1 MVFSLDIKTLSRAI
15 FVEFSDLSQE
25 QSDELA
31 WEIVSYFGFND
42 RILANVLDHAGLL
55 LMYDLED
62 HGFVRM
68 ESMYDVLCT
77 TGKEWRTVS
86 VILCTARINQLS
98 MQTRKIPP
106 IDDPDVLISRIY
118 ESLPDEVFH
127 SDFMERQE
135 NQPIANLVPIDSL

>member
-1 MVFSLDIKTLSRAI
+1 
-15 FVEFSDLSQE
+15 
-25 QSDELA
+25 
-31 WEIVSYFGFND
+31 
-42 RILANVLDHAGLL
+42 
-55 LMYDLED
+55 MYDMED

-68 ESMYDVLCT
+68 ESMYDVLAT
-77 TGKEWRTVS
+77 NGKEWRTVS

-127 SDFMERQE
+127 SDFMEAQE
-135 NQPIANLVPIDSL
+135 NQPIADLIPIDR

>member
-1 MVFSLDIKTLSRAI
+1 MVLSLDIKTLSRAI

-42 RILANVLDHAGLL
+42 RILANVLDHAGFL

-68 ESMYDVLCT
+68 ESMYDILAT
-77 TGKEWRTVS
+77 SGKEWRTVS
-86 VILCTARINQLS
+86 VVLCTARIKQLS
-98 MQTRKIPP
+98 TQARKIPP

-127 SDFMERQE
+127 SDFMEAQ
-135 NQPIANLVPIDSL
+135 I

>member
-1 MVFSLDIKTLSRAI
+1 MGGI
-15 FVEFSDLSQE
+15 FLV
-25 QSDELA
+25 
-31 WEIVSYFGFND
+31 
-42 RILANVLDHAGLL
+42 
-55 LMYDLED
+55 
-62 HGFVRM
+62 
-68 ESMYDVLCT
+68 CT

-135 NQPIANLVPIDSL
+135 NQPIANLVPIDGT